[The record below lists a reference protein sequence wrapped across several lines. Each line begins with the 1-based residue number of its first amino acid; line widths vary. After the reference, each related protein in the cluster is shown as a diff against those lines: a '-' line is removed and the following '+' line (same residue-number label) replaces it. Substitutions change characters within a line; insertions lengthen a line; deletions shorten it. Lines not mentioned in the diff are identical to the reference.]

1 MCRIINRRRLEY
13 YTSVRYDKRPLFA
26 AGDVVWVYASPP
38 ATDAWLVYE
47 AKVIKLRSL
56 SSRYRDEQL
65 KLEAYLPAYEVQLP
79 WSLEPSLH
87 ATDTFFENHMYNRQR
102 LTAEEML
109 CIIGENNQTVLRDLS
124 DTKRRKV
131 PRDGLVF
138 LGTSQMAAL
147 RDYVAKSG
155 GMTESEHTGCCDSDP
170 EFDCDIE
177 EEEEENR
184 TLDLDRIRSRAK
196 SLPTPKSLAAASTNK
211 KRPKDRPTMY
221 ICPYCRNYT
230 KQCYGVV
237 LRHMRGQY
245 SAKCPAQPARAN
257 KKDVPEKL

>member
-26 AGDVVWVYASPP
+26 AGDAVWVYASPP
-38 ATDAWLVYE
+38 GTDAWLVYE

-65 KLEAYLPAYEVQLP
+65 KLEAYLPVYEVELP
-79 WSLEPSLH
+79 WLLESSQH
-87 ATDTFFENHMYNRQR
+87 ATDTFFENHLYNRER

-109 CIIGENNQTVLRDLS
+109 CIIGENNQTVLSDLS
-124 DTKRRKV
+124 DAKRQKV

-147 RDYVAKSG
+147 RDYVAKTG
-155 GMTESEHTGCCDSDP
+155 GLTESQHTTCCDSDP

-177 EEEEENR
+177 EDVNGS
-184 TLDLDRIRSRAK
+184 LNQDRPRSRAK
-196 SLPTPKSLAAASTNK
+196 SLPIPNALAAASLDKT
-211 KRPKDRPTMY
+211 RPDNPPMY
-221 ICPYCRNYT
+221 ICPYCRKYT
-230 KQCYGVV
+230 KQRYGVV

-245 SAKCPAQPARAN
+245 SAKCPARPARAN